1 MQVSTRKI
9 VSIIFLLTL
18 SGIILPSVSSTMT
31 VAQTYPGGYTFYQ
44 LTVNSTIPSAGVI
57 TPSTG
62 SCYAGQIVNAYEYTN
77 PGYSFD
83 GWYLNGIYEGKLS
96 TIQITMTQD
105 YCLTAAFSRRQVAL
119 TINTN
124 PISGGVTTP
133 GIGVYNYSV
142 GDILTIHE
150 YPNTGAGFSG
160 WFLDGVYQGNNNN
173 IVVTMNQDHQINAFF
188 NASTAVQ
195 PSPTPTPMPVPPIN
209 YSLPIP
215 ILHFYT
221 TSSTTSSGFNV
232 KIQGSL
238 ECNGLGLAYKGIRLS
253 YSVTGGATWQDLTYV
268 NTGNDGSFTA
278 VWMPSASGN
287 YLIRGIWM
295 GDQYYSCT
303 TDIVNFEVAPDNQNQ
318 NTFSVASN
326 STLSS
331 LTFDSTTSKLSFT
344 VSGPSGTIGYVQAC
358 VPKSLLLDPSKLQ
371 VTLDGTTDQYTYLS
385 GDNNVWIIIFIYHHS
400 SHTVVMTLDQ
410 QAATPTPTPT
420 ATPTSTTSTATQT
433 PTVSTSSAATSSVTS
448 PTASPTV
455 PELTIFII
463 LPICL
468 AMIALALVLTIRKR
482 SKAKI

>member
-31 VAQTYPGGYTFYQ
+31 MAQTYPGGYTFFQ
-44 LTVNSTIPSAGVI
+44 LTVNSTIQNAGVV
-57 TPSTG
+57 TPSSG
-62 SCYAGQIVNAYEYTN
+62 QCYCGQIVNAYEYAN

-105 YCLTAAFSRRQVAL
+105 YILTAAFSRRQVAL
-119 TINTN
+119 TITAN
-124 PISGGVTTP
+124 PISGGITTP

-142 GDILTIHE
+142 GDIVTVHE

-160 WFLDGVYQGNNNN
+160 WFLDGVYQGYGTS
-173 IVVTMNQDHQINAFF
+173 IVVTMNQDHQLNAFF
-188 NASTAVQ
+188 NSSTFIQ
-195 PSPTPTPMPVPPIN
+195 PSPTPTPLPLPTPN
-209 YSLPIP
+209 ASLPAP
-215 ILHFYT
+215 FLQFYT
-221 TSSTTSSGFNV
+221 TSSTSTSGFNV
-232 KIQGSL
+232 KILGSL
-238 ECNGLGLAYKGIRLS
+238 VYNGVGMPYQGIRLS

-268 NTGNDGSFTA
+268 NTGDDGSFTA

-287 YLIRGIWM
+287 YLIRGVWM
-295 GDQYYSCT
+295 GDQYHSSVIT
-303 TDIVNFEVAPDNQNQ
+303 TVNFEVAPDSQNQ

-331 LTFDSTTSKLSFT
+331 LMFDSTTGKLSFS
-344 VSGPSGTIGYVQAC
+344 VSGPSGTTGYVQAC
-358 VPKSLLLDPSKLQ
+358 VPKSLLLDASKLQ

-385 GDNNVWIIIFIYHHS
+385 GDNVWIIIFVYHHS
-400 SHTVVMTLDQ
+400 SHTIVMTLDQ
-410 QAATPTPTPT
+410 PVATPTPTL
-420 ATPTSTTSTATQT
+420 TSTTATTQNPTSNPTASPTASQT
-433 PTVSTSSAATSSVTS
+433 DTTS
-448 PTASPTV
+448 PTASPSV
-455 PELTIFII
+455 PELTTFII

-482 SKAKI
+482 SKAKIS